1 MKGFLV
7 KIPQLKVLLLSIL
20 IFGLQIQAE
29 TIILRNGSTIQGK
42 VLGHDSESVTVSVD
56 GTTKNIPKSNVYKV
70 IFSSNN
76 SEMRKF
82 MNDRKT
88 GIENK
93 SAKFEPD
100 DSSSEFDIDE
110 NSGDKKQLTSKLT
123 QLEKKID
130 KLEKKITRLREKITR
145 LKVKIKEKQNEEK
158 RMKTAGKS

>member
-1 MKGFLV
+1 MKGDFFR
-7 KIPQLKVLLLSIL
+7 IPQGKILFLLIL
-20 IFGLQIQAE
+20 LFSVHLQAE

-42 VLGHDSESVTVSVD
+42 VLGHDSESVTVNVD
-56 GTTKNIPKSNVYKV
+56 GTTKTIPKTNVYKV

-82 MNDRKT
+82 LNDRKT
-88 GIENK
+88 GLENK

-100 DSSSEFDIDE
+100 DTSGEFDIDE

-130 KLEKKITRLREKITR
+130 KLEKKISRLREKIIR
-145 LKVKIKEKQNEEK
+145 LKVKIKEKQEEEK
-158 RMKTAGKS
+158 RLKTAGKT